1 MSVEIFLTASP
12 VPFREF
18 HEDMLTPRLY
28 STLITA
34 SAPTPAANFRNCML
48 TSASLGDLVKAER
61 DSDFASKSRM
71 GSYSKPGLPTWISI
85 WSMFTG
91 SSNKDLGKV
100 ANHSWAG
107 KGRPRSRAH
116 VQEQSRIPAQD
127 DVQRM
132 MNAGTATGL
141 ASVARY
147 IACIAPVGQEYEVVN
162 VGWYNLGYRQVEVVL
177 HDQRSSGH
185 TNEGCQGW
193 TRTDLVDRPN

>member
-1 MSVEIFLTASP
+1 
-12 VPFREF
+12 
-18 HEDMLTPRLY
+18 
-28 STLITA
+28 
-34 SAPTPAANFRNCML
+34 
-48 TSASLGDLVKAER
+48 
-61 DSDFASKSRM
+61 
-71 GSYSKPGLPTWISI
+71 
-85 WSMFTG
+85 
-91 SSNKDLGKV
+91 
-100 ANHSWAG
+100 
-107 KGRPRSRAH
+107 
-116 VQEQSRIPAQD
+116 
-127 DVQRM
+127 M